1 MVNARTAAFQIY
13 INICSGGGLC
23 LALVVL
29 PRCSSE

>member
-13 INICSGGGLC
+13 INMFGGGLC